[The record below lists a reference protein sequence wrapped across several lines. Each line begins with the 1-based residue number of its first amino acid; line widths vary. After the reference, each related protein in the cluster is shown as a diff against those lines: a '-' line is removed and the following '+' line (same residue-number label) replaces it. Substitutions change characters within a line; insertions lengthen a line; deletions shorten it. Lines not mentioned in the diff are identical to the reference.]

1 MRKYTD
7 APKDIADAIKNAIPV
22 SKEDALGDGWKNLPI
37 GRGGPAKVSKK
48 VVSSLARHIA
58 MSNKKVVR
66 RSAAKMKMVS
76 IEVNFGGVH
85 LKVQGTPSA
94 SYAKGLA
101 KAMKDYIK
109 AHPVKA

>member
-22 SKEDALGDGWKNLPI
+22 SKEVALGDGWKKLPV
-37 GRGGPAKVSKK
+37 GRGARAKGSKK
-48 VVSSLARHIA
+48 IVSSLARHVA
-58 MSNKKVVR
+58 MAKKKAVR
-66 RSAAKMKMVS
+66 RSAAKIKMVS
-76 IEVNFGGVH
+76 LEVKFGGVH